1 MKRKKIISMLML
13 MALILLTT
21 FACGSYDSSDGIDS
35 VAIPS
40 GTYVEENGTPE
51 ELFTMVVNGYNITI
65 TTTMHGSVMDSWS
78 GTYRISGNTITIT
91 MSDGTTDKAY
101 FRMNGNKVTIGD
113 ITYIKKT

>member
-1 MKRKKIISMLML
+1 MLI
-13 MALILLTT
+13 ALILPTI
-21 FACGSYDSSDGIDS
+21 FACGSDDSSDEMDS

-51 ELFTMVVNGYNITI
+51 ELYTMVVNGYNITI
-65 TTTMHGSVMDSWS
+65 TVTENGRVKDSWS

-91 MSDGTTDKAY
+91 MSNGTTDSAY